1 MNTSPT
7 APRAALVARARKHF
21 AAIAASSLL
30 LTGGLAAVTAA
41 QSLST
46 PPDTAGPS
54 IPGANGSGPA
64 GSPGSSGSRS
74 SDSSG
79 STGLTSPQR
88 GSSPD
93 AGSNAS

>member
-21 AAIAASSLL
+21 AAIAASSVL
-30 LTGGLAAVTAA
+30 LTGGLGAVVAA
-41 QSLST
+41 QAASAEENPSVSDGSGQSGST
-46 PPDTAGPS
+46 GS
-54 IPGANGSGPA
+54 NGST
-64 GSPGSSGSRS
+64 
-74 SDSSG
+74 SDTSG
-79 STGLTSPQR
+79 STGLTSPQQ

>member
-21 AAIAASSLL
+21 AAIAASSVLM
-30 LTGGLAAVTAA
+30 TGGFAAVAAA
-41 QSLST
+41 QVESAEPSAT
-46 PPDTAGPS
+46 VPDGSGQSGTGS
-54 IPGANGSGPA
+54 NGST
-64 GSPGSSGSRS
+64 
-74 SDSSG
+74 SDTSG
-79 STGLTSPQR
+79 STGLTSPQQ

>member
-1 MNTSPT
+1 MNSSPT

-21 AAIAASSLL
+21 AAIAASSVL

-41 QSLST
+41 QAVSAEPSAT
-46 PPDTAGPS
+46 VPD
-54 IPGANGSGPA
+54 GS
-64 GSPGSSGSRS
+64 GSSGTSGS
-74 SDSSG
+74 NGSAPDTSG
-79 STGLTSPQR
+79 STGLTSPQQ